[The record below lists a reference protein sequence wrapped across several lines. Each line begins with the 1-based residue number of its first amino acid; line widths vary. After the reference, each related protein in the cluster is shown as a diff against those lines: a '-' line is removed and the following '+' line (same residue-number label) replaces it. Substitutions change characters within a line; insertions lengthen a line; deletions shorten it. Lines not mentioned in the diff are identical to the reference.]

1 MKQKSKIYFILII
14 IGFIVSGFFLLTNT
28 VQAQEDVVQL
38 TDPLGNRDI
47 PVLVGDIISY
57 ILGFVGVLALV
68 MFIYGGITWM
78 TSAGAA
84 EKIKKGKDTIV
95 WAIFGLA
102 FIFLSYAILD
112 FILKAFLSST
122 G

>member
-14 IGFIVSGFFLLTNT
+14 GFIIGGCFLFSNF
-28 VQAQEDVVQL
+28 VQAQEGIPQL
-38 TDPLGNRDI
+38 TDPLGNRDV

-84 EKIKKGKDTIV
+84 EKIKKGKDTLV
-95 WAIFGLA
+95 WAVFGLA

-112 FILKAFLSST
+112 FILKALLPNT

>member
-1 MKQKSKIYFILII
+1 MFKQKSKIYFILIV
-14 IGFIVSGFFLLTNT
+14 GFIISGCFLLSNF
-28 VQAQEDVVQL
+28 VQAQEDMPQL
-38 TDPLGNRDI
+38 NDPLGNRDI
-47 PVLVGDIISY
+47 PILVGDIIAY

-112 FILKAFLSST
+112 FILKAFLPST
-122 G
+122 